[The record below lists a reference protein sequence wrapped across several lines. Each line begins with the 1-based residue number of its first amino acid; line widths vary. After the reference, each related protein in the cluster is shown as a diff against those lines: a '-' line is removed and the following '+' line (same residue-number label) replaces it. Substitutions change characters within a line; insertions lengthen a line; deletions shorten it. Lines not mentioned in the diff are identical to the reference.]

1 VSNPHRLPRTVV
13 PSRYRL
19 RLEPD
24 LEAFTFAG
32 HESVDV
38 EITEP
43 VEEIVL
49 NAAEL
54 EIHRAVLHAGGR
66 EIPASVDYDEAMQRA
81 VLRLTVPAPAGV
93 GTLEVEFSGVLTDRL
108 RGFYRSTFTDVDGV
122 EQVIATT
129 QFESTDAR
137 RAFPCWDEPDFK
149 AVFET
154 TLVVS
159 DHLFVVSNTAE
170 AGREPAGS
178 GRVAVRFAPTM
189 KMSTYLV
196 AFVVGPFEATDPIDV
211 DGVPVRVIAPRG
223 RLHLS
228 GYALECAEFTLRY
241 LRDYYGI
248 DYPGDKLDHVAIP
261 DFAFGA
267 MENMG
272 CITYRESALLL
283 DPARASQQELLR
295 VLDVIGH
302 EVAHQ
307 WFGNLVT
314 MGWWEGIWLNEAFAS
329 FMEMKATDAR
339 RPDWKRWLAFAAVDR
354 PWAYT
359 TDQLHSTRPVEF
371 EVNSPQ
377 EADEMF
383 DALTYGKGCSV
394 LRMIEQFIG
403 EEAFRSGVGSYLRA
417 HAYGNTVTGD
427 LWAGLDGASEW
438 PVGEIMDTWILQRG
452 FPQLEVSG
460 HGDRLGLRQRRF
472 LAIPDERDT
481 TLWRIPVHLRGVA
494 GGRPFEQRMLLTE
507 ADTEVALEGEL
518 EWVVAN
524 AGGHGYYRV
533 GYDPGLFATLV
544 ERLPALDPIERYVL
558 LDDTEAFVVAGQA
571 SAVDLLQLL
580 DAFRDETEQPI
591 WQLIV
596 KILVETEHHL
606 VEDDGLQAF
615 RTFTRGLLRPL
626 AESLG
631 RAPRPGDD
639 DLTRRLRGQVL
650 MALGGRPGYD
660 PEIVDWARSIGEE
673 VLAGHTDADPEVARA
688 ALFILAA
695 TGPAADYDRVLS
707 AYLRRDDPQSEL
719 RFLQA
724 LTRFDDADL
733 ARRTVAATLDGTI
746 RNQDGSWVVAA
757 LFANR
762 TSGEAAWAETR
773 RRWAEMIER
782 YPAMSLRRLV
792 DGLPYLSRP
801 AVAADVQAFLSETP
815 VPHATKATTQNLEL
829 LEAMV
834 AARARESDGVAAF
847 LDGPVGR

>member
-1 VSNPHRLPRTVV
+1 MSNPHRLPRTVV
-13 PSRYRL
+13 PTRYRL

-24 LEAFTFAG
+24 LAASAFAG
-32 HESVDV
+32 HERVDV
-38 EITEP
+38 QISEP
-43 VEEIVL
+43 VHEIVL

-54 EIHRAVLHAGGR
+54 EIRRAVLHVAGA
-66 EIPASVDYDEAMQRA
+66 EIPASVTYDEEMQRA
-81 VLRLTVPAPAGV
+81 LLRLASPAPAGEA
-93 GTLEVEFSGVLTDRL
+93 TLEVEFAGALTDRL
-108 RGFYRSTFTDVDGV
+108 RGFYRSTFTDIDGV

-154 TLVVS
+154 TLVVP
-159 DHLFVVSNTAE
+159 DHLFVVSNTSE
-170 AGREPAGS
+170 SGREPVGP
-178 GRVAVRFAPTM
+178 GRVAVHFAPTM

-267 MENMG
+267 MENVG

-283 DPARASQQELLR
+283 DPARASQQERLR

-339 RPDWKRWLAFAAVDR
+339 RPDWKRWLTFAAVDR
-354 PWAYT
+354 PWAYA

-383 DALTYGKGCSV
+383 DSLTYGKGCSV

-403 EEAFRSGVGSYLRA
+403 EDAFRSGVGAYLRA
-417 HAYGNTVTGD
+417 HAYANTVTTD
-427 LWAGLDGASEW
+427 LWAGLDSASEW

-452 FPQLEVSG
+452 FPQLAVTG
-460 HGDRLGLRQRRF
+460 HGDRLRLHQRRF

-481 TLWRIPVHLRGVA
+481 TLWRVPVHLRGVA
-494 GGRPFEQRMLLTE
+494 GGRPFEHRLLLTDAE
-507 ADTEVALEGEL
+507 THVDLEGEL
-518 EWVVAN
+518 EWAVAN

-533 GYDPGLFATLV
+533 GYDPDLFAALIG
-544 ERLPALDPIERYVL
+544 RLSELDPVERYVL
-558 LDDTEAFVVAGQA
+558 LDDTDAFVLAGQA
-571 SAVDLLQLL
+571 GAAELLHLL
-580 DAFRDETEQPI
+580 DAYREEPEQPV

-596 KILVETEHHL
+596 KVLVETEHHL
-606 VEDDGLQAF
+606 VDDDRLDAFQAF
-615 RTFTRGLLRPL
+615 TRDLLRPL

-631 RAPRPGDD
+631 REPRSAED

-660 PEIVDWARSIGEE
+660 PEVVEWARRIGEE
-673 VLAGHTDADPEVARA
+673 VLAGPNAADPEVARA

-695 TGPAADYDRVLS
+695 NGAAADYDHVLA

-724 LTRFDDADL
+724 LTRFDHADL
-733 ARRTVAATLDGTI
+733 ARRTVGATLDGTI

-757 LFANR
+757 LFGNR
-762 TSGEAAWAETR
+762 RSGEAAWAETR
-773 RRWAEMIER
+773 RRWAEMLER

-792 DGLPYLSRP
+792 EGLPYLSRP
-801 AVAADVQAFLSETP
+801 AVATDVQAFLAETP

-834 AARARESDGVAAF
+834 AARAREGAGVATF
-847 LDGPVGR
+847 LEEYSTS

>member
-24 LEAFTFAG
+24 LEAFTFTG
-32 HESVDV
+32 RESADL

-54 EIHRAVLHAGGR
+54 EIHRAVLHAGGQ
-66 EIPASVDYDEAMQRA
+66 EIPASVVYDEENQRA
-81 VLRLTVPAPAGV
+81 VLRLTSPAPAGD

-154 TLVVS
+154 TLVVP

-170 AGREPAGS
+170 AGREPAGP

-228 GYALECAEFTLRY
+228 GYALECAEFALRY

-248 DYPGDKLDHVAIP
+248 NYPGDKLDHVAIP

-267 MENMG
+267 MENVG

-339 RPDWKRWLAFAAVDR
+339 RPDWKRWLTFAAVDR

-383 DALTYGKGCSV
+383 DSLTYGKGCSV

-417 HAYGNTVTGD
+417 HAYGNTVTAD

-481 TLWRIPVHLRGVA
+481 TLWRIPVNLRGVA
-494 GGRPFEQRMLLTE
+494 GGRPFEHRMLLTE

-533 GYDPGLFATLV
+533 GYDRGLFAALV
-544 ERLPALDPIERYVL
+544 ERLPELDPIERYVL

-571 SAVDLLQLL
+571 SAVELLELL
-580 DAFRDETEQPI
+580 DAFRDETEQPV

-596 KILVETEHHL
+596 KILVETEHHF
-606 VEDDGLQAF
+606 VDDDGLQAF
-615 RTFTRGLLRPL
+615 QAFTRGLLRPL

-631 RAPRPGDD
+631 REPRSGDD

-660 PEIVDWARSIGEE
+660 PEIVDWARSIGDE
-673 VLAGHTDADPEVARA
+673 VLAGHAEADPEVARA
-688 ALFILAA
+688 ALFILAS

-724 LTRFDDADL
+724 LTRFDDAEL

-762 TSGEAAWAETR
+762 RSGEAAWAETR
-773 RRWAEMIER
+773 RRWVEMIER

-792 DGLPYLSRP
+792 EGLPYLSRP

-815 VPHATKATTQNLEL
+815 VPHATKATIQSLEL

-834 AARARESDGVAAF
+834 AARARERDGVAAF